1 MAVRRPLYYVG
12 GNLREM
18 TDTQIAQIKARM
30 FWSYVSNPSVKLEV
44 VNSGGNLGSLSDTR
58 LQAGAVSTSTS
69 AFVGEE
75 TTAEPSI
82 VNVAIARLQQTV
94 ASDPNPAT
102 TPTQYPAYYT
112 AEGQIKSMSL
122 QDMYDTFAVD
132 VFNGGWTSSDGSTI
146 YPSLR
151 PNPAAPVLAA
161 EIYTISTTTSLP
173 GPLATPGPDGSTI
186 ITSMSSYTAVPGPD
200 GSTII
205 PVFTDTRADVA
216 AYDGASIPEDQDQPT
231 TIQNYY
237 LLKKDVNL
245 DLLPIVPD
253 MVRVNTDGNVVAMT
267 SGAIDTAIGAAIR
280 YMIQAETGY
289 KIRYG
294 YGVNGSGTGEV
305 CGTVMTD
312 SRLDGTGNYQT
323 LFVGAD
329 DYRSQ
334 EFPDGSQ
341 QVINVY
347 TLKARVE

>member
-30 FWSYVSNPSVKLEV
+30 FWSYVSNPSVALTV
-44 VNSGGNLGSLSDTR
+44 VNSGGSVGTLTDTR
-58 LQAGAVSTSTS
+58 LQAGAASTSTS

-122 QDMYDTFAVD
+122 QDMYDTFAVE

-146 YPSLR
+146 YPSLI
-151 PNPAAPVLAA
+151 AAQ
-161 EIYTISTTTSLP
+161 IYTISTTTSL
-173 GPLATPGPDGSTI
+173 TD
-186 ITSMSSYTAVPGPD
+186 YTAVPGPD

-237 LLKKDVNL
+237 LLKKDICGHRCSHRSS
-245 DLLPIVPD
+245 DKIF
-253 MVRVNTDGNVVAMT
+253 GT
-267 SGAIDTAIGAAIR
+267 SR
-280 YMIQAETGY
+280 
-289 KIRYG
+289 
-294 YGVNGSGTGEV
+294 N
-305 CGTVMTD
+305 
-312 SRLDGTGNYQT
+312 RL
-323 LFVGAD
+323 
-329 DYRSQ
+329 
-334 EFPDGSQ
+334 
-341 QVINVY
+341 
-347 TLKARVE
+347 

>member
-30 FWSYVSNPSVKLEV
+30 FWSYVSNPSVALTV
-44 VNSGGNLGSLSDTR
+44 VNSGGSVGTITDTR
-58 LQAGAVSTSTS
+58 LQAGAASTSAS

-82 VNVAIARLQQTV
+82 VNVAIARIQQTV

-146 YPSLR
+146 YPSLI
-151 PNPAAPVLAA
+151 AAQ
-161 EIYTISTTTSLP
+161 IYTISTTTSL
-173 GPLATPGPDGSTI
+173 TD
-186 ITSMSSYTAVPGPD
+186 YTAVPGPD

-237 LLKKDVNL
+237 LLKKDTVNVAF
-245 DLLPIVPD
+245 DA
-253 MVRVNTDGNVVAMT
+253 MVRVKTDGNVEAMT
-267 SGAIDTAIGAAIR
+267 SVGIDAAIGAAIR
-280 YMIQAETGY
+280 YLIQAETGY

-294 YGVNGSGTGEV
+294 YGVNGSGIGTV
-305 CGTVMTD
+305 CGSAMTD

>member
-30 FWSYVSNPSVKLEV
+30 FWSYVSNPSVALTV
-44 VNSGGNLGSLSDTR
+44 VNSGGSLGTLTDTR
-58 LQAGAVSTSTS
+58 LQAGAASTSAS

-122 QDMYDTFAVD
+122 QDMYDTFAVE

-146 YPSLR
+146 YPSLI
-151 PNPAAPVLAA
+151 AAQ
-161 EIYTISTTTSLP
+161 IYTISTTTSL
-173 GPLATPGPDGSTI
+173 TD
-186 ITSMSSYTAVPGPD
+186 YTAVPGPD

-216 AYDGASIPEDQDQPT
+216 AYDGSSIPEDQDQPT

-237 LLKKDVNL
+237 LLKKDTVNVAF
-245 DLLPIVPD
+245 DA
-253 MVRVNTDGNVVAMT
+253 MVRVKTDGNVEAMT
-267 SGAIDTAIGAAIR
+267 SVGIDAAIGAAIR
-280 YMIQAETGY
+280 YLVQAETGY

-294 YGVNGSGTGEV
+294 YGVNGSGTGTV
-305 CGTVMTD
+305 CGSAMTD
-312 SRLDGTGNYQT
+312 SRLDGSGNYQT

>member
-30 FWSYVSNPSVKLEV
+30 FWSYVSNPSVALTV
-44 VNSGGNLGSLSDTR
+44 VNSGGSVGTLTDTR
-58 LQAGAVSTSTS
+58 LQAGAASTSAS

-75 TTAEPSI
+75 TTEEPSI

-122 QDMYDTFAVD
+122 QDMYDTFAVE

-146 YPSLR
+146 YPSLI
-151 PNPAAPVLAA
+151 AAQ
-161 EIYTISTTTSLP
+161 IYTISTTTSL
-173 GPLATPGPDGSTI
+173 TD
-186 ITSMSSYTAVPGPD
+186 YTAVPGPD

-216 AYDGASIPEDQDQPT
+216 AYDGASLPEDQDQPT

-237 LLKKDVNL
+237 LLKKDSVNVAF
-245 DLLPIVPD
+245 DA

-267 SGAIDTAIGAAIR
+267 SVGIDAAIGAAIR
-280 YMIQAETGY
+280 YLVQAETGY

-294 YGVNGSGTGEV
+294 YGVNGSGTGTV
-305 CGTVMTD
+305 CGSAMTD
-312 SRLDGTGNYQT
+312 SRLDGSGNYQT

>member
-30 FWSYVSNPSVKLEV
+30 FWSYVSNPSVALTV
-44 VNSGGNLGSLSDTR
+44 VNSGGSVGTLTDTR
-58 LQAGAVSTSTS
+58 LQAGAASTSAS

-75 TTAEPSI
+75 TTEEPSI

-122 QDMYDTFAVD
+122 QDMYDTFAVE

-146 YPSLR
+146 YPSLI
-151 PNPAAPVLAA
+151 AAQ
-161 EIYTISTTTSLP
+161 IYTISTTTSL
-173 GPLATPGPDGSTI
+173 TD
-186 ITSMSSYTAVPGPD
+186 YTAVPGPD

-216 AYDGASIPEDQDQPT
+216 AYDGASLPEDQDQPT

-237 LLKKDVNL
+237 LLKKDTVNVAF
-245 DLLPIVPD
+245 DP

-267 SGAIDTAIGAAIR
+267 SVGIDAAIGAAIR
-280 YMIQAETGY
+280 YLVQAETGY

-294 YGVNGSGTGEV
+294 YGVNGSGTGTV
-305 CGTVMTD
+305 CGSAMTD
-312 SRLDGTGNYQT
+312 SRLDGSGNYQT

>member
-30 FWSYVSNPSVKLEV
+30 FWSYVSNPSVALTV
-44 VNSGGNLGSLSDTR
+44 VNSGGSVGTLTDTR
-58 LQAGAVSTSTS
+58 LQAGAASTSTS
-69 AFVGEE
+69 AFVGVE

-122 QDMYDTFAVD
+122 QDMYDTFAVE

-146 YPSLR
+146 YPSLI
-151 PNPAAPVLAA
+151 AAQ
-161 EIYTISTTTSLP
+161 IYTISTTTSL
-173 GPLATPGPDGSTI
+173 TD
-186 ITSMSSYTAVPGPD
+186 YTAVPGPD

-237 LLKKDVNL
+237 LLKKDSVNVAF
-245 DLLPIVPD
+245 DA
-253 MVRVNTDGNVVAMT
+253 MVRVKTDGNVEAMT
-267 SGAIDTAIGAAIR
+267 SVGIDAAIGAAIR
-280 YMIQAETGY
+280 YLVQAETGY

-294 YGVNGSGTGEV
+294 YGVNGSGTGTV
-305 CGTVMTD
+305 CGSAMTD
-312 SRLDGTGNYQT
+312 SRLDGSGNYQT

>member
-1 MAVRRPLYYVG
+1 MAVRRPLYYDS

-30 FWSYVSNPSVKLEV
+30 FWSYVSNPSVSLTV
-44 VNSGGNLGSLSDTR
+44 VNSGGSLGTITDTR
-58 LQAGAVSTSTS
+58 LQAGAVSTSVSSTPTE
-69 AFVGEE
+69 AE
-75 TTAEPSI
+75 TAEPSI
-82 VNVAIARLQQTV
+82 VNVAIARIQQTI

-112 AEGQIKSMSL
+112 ADGNVRAMNL
-122 QDMYDTFAVD
+122 QDMYDTFAIE
-132 VFNGGWTSSDGSTI
+132 VFDGGWTAADGSTVF
-146 YPSLR
+146 PSL
-151 PNPAAPVLAA
+151 LAA
-161 EIYTISTTTSLP
+161 EIYTIHTTTSL
-173 GPLATPGPDGSTI
+173 TDY
-186 ITSMSSYTAVPGPD
+186 TSVPGPD

-205 PVFTDTRADVA
+205 PIFTDTRADVA
-216 AYDGASIPEDQDQPT
+216 AYDVNNIPEAQDQPT

-237 LLKKDVNL
+237 LLKKDVPA
-245 DLLPIVPD
+245 LPALPS

-280 YMIQAETGY
+280 YLIQAETGY

-294 YGVNGSGTGEV
+294 YGVNGSGTGTPV
-305 CGTVMTD
+305 GSAMTD
-312 SRLDGTGNYQT
+312 SRLDGSGNYQT

-329 DYRSQ
+329 DYRAQ

>member
-30 FWSYVSNPSVKLEV
+30 FWSYVSNPSVALTV
-44 VNSGGNLGSLSDTR
+44 VNSGGSVGTITDTR
-58 LQAGAVSTSTS
+58 LQAGAASTSAS

-82 VNVAIARLQQTV
+82 VNVAIARIQQTV

-146 YPSLR
+146 YPSLI
-151 PNPAAPVLAA
+151 AAQ
-161 EIYTISTTTSLP
+161 IYTISTTTSL
-173 GPLATPGPDGSTI
+173 TD
-186 ITSMSSYTAVPGPD
+186 YTAVPGPD

-237 LLKKDVNL
+237 LLKKDTVNVAF
-245 DLLPIVPD
+245 DA
-253 MVRVNTDGNVVAMT
+253 MVRVKTDGNVEAMT
-267 SGAIDTAIGAAIR
+267 SVGIDAAIGAAIR
-280 YMIQAETGY
+280 YLIQAETGY

-294 YGVNGSGTGEV
+294 YGVNGSGTGTV
-305 CGTVMTD
+305 CGSAMTD
-312 SRLDGTGNYQT
+312 SRLDGSGNYQT

>member
-1 MAVRRPLYYVG
+1 
-12 GNLREM
+12 
-18 TDTQIAQIKARM
+18 
-30 FWSYVSNPSVKLEV
+30 
-44 VNSGGNLGSLSDTR
+44 LGSLADTR
-58 LQAGAVSTSTS
+58 LQAGAASTSVSSTPTE
-69 AFVGEE
+69 AE
-75 TTAEPSI
+75 TAEPS
-82 VNVAIARLQQTV
+82 VVDVAIARIQQTV

-112 AEGQIKSMSL
+112 VDGAVRAMSL
-122 QDMYDTFAVD
+122 QDMYDTFAVQ
-132 VFNGGWTSSDGSTI
+132 VFNGGWTAADGSTI
-146 YPSLR
+146 YPSL
-151 PNPAAPVLAA
+151 LAA
-161 EIYTISTTTSLP
+161 EIYTIHTTTSL
-173 GPLATPGPDGSTI
+173 TD
-186 ITSMSSYTAVPGPD
+186 YTAVPGPD

-237 LLKKDVNL
+237 LLKKDVPA
-245 DLLPIVPD
+245 LPALPA

-289 KIRYG
+289 KIRYE

-305 CGTVMTD
+305 CGTFMTD

-323 LFVGAD
+323 LFVGGD
-329 DYRSQ
+329 DYRAQ
-334 EFPDGSQ
+334 EFPDGVQ

-347 TLKARVE
+347 TLKARVD

>member
-30 FWSYVSNPSVKLEV
+30 FWSYVSNPSVALTV
-44 VNSGGNLGSLSDTR
+44 VNSGGSLGTLTDTR
-58 LQAGAVSTSTS
+58 LQAGAASTSAS

-122 QDMYDTFAVD
+122 QDMYDTFAVE

-146 YPSLR
+146 YPSLI
-151 PNPAAPVLAA
+151 AAQ
-161 EIYTISTTTSLP
+161 IYTISTTTSL
-173 GPLATPGPDGSTI
+173 TD
-186 ITSMSSYTAVPGPD
+186 YTAVPGPD

-237 LLKKDVNL
+237 LLKKDTINVAF
-245 DLLPIVPD
+245 DA

-267 SGAIDTAIGAAIR
+267 SVGIDAAIGAAIR
-280 YMIQAETGY
+280 YLVQAETGY

-294 YGVNGSGTGEV
+294 YGVNGSGTGTV
-305 CGTVMTD
+305 CGSAMTD
-312 SRLDGTGNYQT
+312 SRLDGSGNYQT